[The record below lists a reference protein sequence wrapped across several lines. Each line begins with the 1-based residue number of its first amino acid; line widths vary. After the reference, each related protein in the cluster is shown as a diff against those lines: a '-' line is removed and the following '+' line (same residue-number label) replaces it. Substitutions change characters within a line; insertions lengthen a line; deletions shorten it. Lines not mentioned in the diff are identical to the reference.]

1 MEYPNK
7 RSDVDITLDSVHF
20 IDQVINGDIFEKD
33 SVEEKKNHVKRNVE
47 HLQIVKAGS
56 YADLTTFSASDLAAI
71 DAAIAKGNTY
81 ISTL

>member
-7 RSDVDITLDSVHF
+7 RSAVDITLDSVHF

-47 HLQIVKAGS
+47 HLQIVKGGS
-56 YADLTTFSASDLAAI
+56 YVDLTTFSASDLAAI
-71 DAAIAKGNTY
+71 DEAISVGNTY
-81 ISTL
+81 ISSL

>member
-7 RSDVDITLDSVHF
+7 RSAVDITLDSVHF

-33 SVEEKKNHVKRNVE
+33 SVEEKKDHVKRNVD
-47 HLQIVKAGS
+47 HLSIMLNNEDFNTKAT
-56 YADLTTFSASDLAAI
+56 DEQKKTISDS
-71 DAAIAKGNTY
+71 IAKGNSY